1 MPRRPKLL
9 VLVEDDP
16 AVLQSLSFSLETEG
30 FKVASF
36 GSAEDLLRSGL
47 SFADAC
53 LVVDQMLPG
62 ISGLDLIEQIR
73 AKDPAQK
80 AILLVSRTTP
90 QIVRRALGSRL
101 TIIEKPLVG
110 SVLVEAI
117 RAVQ

>member
-1 MPRRPKLL
+1 
-9 VLVEDDP
+9 
-16 AVLQSLSFSLETEG
+16 
-30 FKVASF
+30 
-36 GSAEDLLRSGL
+36 
-47 SFADAC
+47 
-53 LVVDQMLPG
+53 
-62 ISGLDLIEQIR
+62 LIEQSR

-117 RAVQ
+117 RAV